1 MKSLRW
7 RLAFWFGSGVLLV
20 LIVFAAVTYRLLDL
34 ELRQKHWQRDYPNHP
49 DWTLHGSYSEE
60 EVNDVLREFIQ
71 TAATYAIPLCLL
83 AVLIGLGL
91 ARKSLRPIT
100 ELNQQ
105 LKGIRAPT
113 LSNRIQLSEP
123 DPDFRTLVH
132 HINDLLERL
141 GKSFND
147 MSEYAA
153 KVAHELRTPL
163 TILRLKLEQAGDRI
177 PPELAEELHTELH
190 ELTHIVGQSLL
201 IAKAEQGR
209 LVAKAGVFDLAATV
223 REAVSDFSLLAG
235 EQGRSVEFQGL
246 DSAPVSADAGHIR
259 QIIHNLLTNALKHG
273 QGPIQLEL
281 RQVDLRTVLTIR
293 NQVRHP
299 DNPAADTLGLGLRV
313 VQTLSDL
320 QPGLEYKH
328 RRNAGVYVVQLSLPV
343 AGEGRQLVPAPQVSK
358 TAFDAGI

>member
-1 MKSLRW
+1 MRSLRW
-7 RLAFWFGSGVLLV
+7 RLAVWFGSGVLLV
-20 LIVFAAVTYRLLDL
+20 LLVFAAFTYRLLDL

-49 DWTLHGSYSEE
+49 EWTLHGSYSEA
-60 EVNDVLREFIQ
+60 EVRDVLREFAQ
-71 TAATYAIPLCLL
+71 TALLCAIPLCAL

-91 ARKSLRPIT
+91 ARKSLQPIT
-100 ELNQQ
+100 ELNRQ

-141 GKSFND
+141 EKSFNE

-163 TILRLKLEQAGDRI
+163 SILRLKLEQAGDRV

-190 ELTHIVGQSLL
+190 QLTHIVGQSLL

-209 LVAKAGVFDLAATV
+209 LVAQVSLLDLAATV
-223 REAVSDFSLLAG
+223 REAVSDFSLVAG
-235 EQGRSVEFQGL
+235 EQGRLVEFQGL
-246 DSAPVSADAGHIR
+246 DSAPVSADAGHMR

-281 RQVDLRTVLTIR
+281 RQIDLRNVLTIL

-299 DNPAADTLGLGLRV
+299 HNPAADTLGLGLRV

-320 QPGLEYKH
+320 QPGLQYEH
-328 RRNAGVYVVQLSLPV
+328 RRNAGVYVVQLSLP
-343 AGEGRQLVPAPQVSK
+343 AADEGRQPLCAPQVPK
-358 TAFDAGI
+358 PEFDPAV